1 MIGTIILEKDKEE
14 ELLSKKENSFN
25 DVKSSMISPAKLSKT
40 VSAFANAS
48 GGEIYLGIK
57 EDTRTGNRETDG
69 KDKEENYNDIVTMLE
84 SLEGLNE
91 EFSLTFLVF
100 QSKKIGLQI
109 TVFKNH
115 SVVRASNG
123 EIYIRKNAQ
132 NLKVETDE
140 QKRRLE
146 LDKGIYPY
154 ENTRVPESDIADAI
168 NSEIYSYFAKN
179 VIPNIDKF
187 NWLRTQKLCMDS
199 TLNVVG
205 TLLFTDEPQVV
216 LPKKSSIKIYR
227 YKTSGEATRST
238 LGGNPITIEGCAYN
252 QIYNAV
258 KKVKEI
264 IETIK
269 KLDKKF
275 SDIKYPDTTIHEIV
289 TNAVLHRDYSIAT
302 DIQIRIFDNRVEV
315 ESPGKLAGHVTVKN
329 ILSEQFAR
337 NPKLVRLM
345 NKFPSPPNKDVGE
358 GLNTAFSAMTALR
371 LKPPEIIET
380 DSAVLVIIKHEK
392 LASPEEIIMEYMKI
406 HEIITNS
413 IGREIT
419 GISSENTMKR
429 VFYKLRDA
437 GYIERIND
445 DSMRG
450 NKAAWKL
457 KDGVDISRVIES
469 EKNTQI
475 TLFDNEEL

>member
-1 MIGTIILEKDKEE
+1 M
-14 ELLSKKENSFN
+14 
-25 DVKSSMISPAKLSKT
+25 
-40 VSAFANAS
+40 
-48 GGEIYLGIK
+48 
-57 EDTRTGNRETDG
+57 
-69 KDKEENYNDIVTMLE
+69 
-84 SLEGLNE
+84 
-91 EFSLTFLVF
+91 
-100 QSKKIGLQI
+100 
-109 TVFKNH
+109 
-115 SVVRASNG
+115 
-123 EIYIRKNAQ
+123 
-132 NLKVETDE
+132 
-140 QKRRLE
+140 
-146 LDKGIYPY
+146 
-154 ENTRVPESDIADAI
+154 
-168 NSEIYSYFAKN
+168 
-179 VIPNIDKF
+179 
-187 NWLRTQKLCMDS
+187 
-199 TLNVVG
+199 
-205 TLLFTDEPQVV
+205 
-216 LPKKSSIKIYR
+216 
-227 YKTSGEATRST
+227 
-238 LGGNPITIEGCAYN
+238 
-252 QIYNAV
+252 
-258 KKVKEI
+258 
-264 IETIK
+264 
-269 KLDKKF
+269 
-275 SDIKYPDTTIHEIV
+275 
-289 TNAVLHRDYSIAT
+289 
-302 DIQIRIFDNRVEV
+302 

-450 NKAAWKL
+450 NKAAWRL